1 MRLDKII
8 KDLKDMRKAGF
19 IDCNIQCLLDKLEK
33 VTIGKVTVPRYV
45 ANWYEKNKYDLEF
58 SIWDYTYM
66 FDGKE
71 NTSFKEWFADS
82 RNNPFKTLVS
92 MHQLGYKVDEKLYL
106 VKAKGIKA
114 GEAYLNYNSND
125 KVWYFDNRINGTTVK
140 TFHTKEELEKAGFGW
155 VFNSPGVEVTEV
167 EEG

>member
-33 VTIGKVTVPRYV
+33 
-45 ANWYEKNKYDLEF
+45 
-58 SIWDYTYM
+58 
-66 FDGKE
+66 
-71 NTSFKEWFADS
+71 
-82 RNNPFKTLVS
+82 
-92 MHQLGYKVDEKLYL
+92 
-106 VKAKGIKA
+106 
-114 GEAYLNYNSND
+114 
-125 KVWYFDNRINGTTVK
+125 
-140 TFHTKEELEKAGFGW
+140 AGFGW